1 MSMGTKLSDEHL
13 RMLREASGISDELIK
28 SRGYRTIK
36 DTRELAALGFAPAQ
50 RRAPGLLIPVYGP
63 DGSNGLYQFRPDYPR
78 QARNSKGELQPRV
91 VKYETPKGASLH
103 LDCPALCRALLG
115 DPSIPLWV
123 TEGIKKGDALA
134 SHGLCAIS
142 LLGVWNFKGKNEFDS
157 PTFLADWDYIALK
170 GRDVRIVFDSDVM
183 HKSEVRKA
191 LERLTNHLQR
201 KEAHVSCVY
210 LPGGRDTKVG
220 VDDYLLE
227 HPVEEL
233 EALVDVPRPQPQPA
247 DPIVELLDERPAE
260 IRRPLML
267 IKGHAYAATW
277 LYVKT
282 TVTESLDKSGNIIT
296 HNPPLETTGQRLFIV
311 RDDGVIFGEGGTQPM
326 DELEVN
332 VRLCEIPPVDK
343 LWSARGVK
351 AYRSGE
357 RPDPPEVF
365 SRLVDCVDRFIDFN
379 KSLADQRT
387 MAEMVAC
394 YILATWFL
402 DAFNV
407 AGNIW
412 PNGEKGSGKT
422 QLLITV
428 AKLSY
433 LGQVILA
440 SASFAALRDMAN
452 YGAFLAFDDA
462 ENLSDPRK
470 TDPDK
475 RTLLL
480 AGNRRGNTVAIK
492 VQGPDKTWITEYVD
506 TYSPRAFSA
515 IRLPDSTLAS
525 RTIIVPLIRTP
536 DRYRANADPS
546 DDALWP
552 HEQKKLNDDL
562 WALALMNLTALSPY
576 ESHVNERATLTG
588 RTLEPWRALLATAM
602 WLDDNGVAGLWGR
615 MEKLSVGYQAERCE
629 MESGDLTALVIRAL
643 CSRAISAINANC
655 AIKNEKWVFKTEEI
669 KDAAVNLAQ
678 EAEADIDA
686 EKITGRRI
694 GRTLGKMRLSQE
706 PRPGGHGSRLWSATI
721 QEIAGWAVSYGVNL
735 SEFSTYEGVTLADL
749 LQPNGTN
756 GTNGTDSDQVRL
768 GAAIWRNNEADQ
780 PVIVTSDL
788 GTGTDGRR
796 YVSIEGST
804 TGAPLDEISYET
816 QEETAERGDIL
827 DYYAGNAPED
837 KRVLDHEG
845 HEYNF

>member
-1 MSMGTKLSDEHL
+1 VSEDPKLSNEHL
-13 RMLREASGISDELIK
+13 QMLDKGSGISEEVILA
-28 SRGYRTIK
+28 RGYRTVT

-50 RRAPGLLIPVYGP
+50 QRTPGLLIPVYGP

-78 QARNSKGELQPRV
+78 QARNSKNEFQPKV
-91 VKYETPKGASLH
+91 VKYETPKGASLR
-103 LDCPALCRALLG
+103 LDCPALCRPMLG
-115 DPSIPLWV
+115 DPSVPLWV

-134 SHGLCAIS
+134 SHGLCAVS
-142 LLGVWNFKGKNEFDS
+142 LLGVWNFKGKNEFEA

-170 GRDVRIVFDSDVM
+170 GREVRIVFDSDVM
-183 HKSEVRKA
+183 YKTEVSKA
-191 LERLTNHLQR
+191 LERLTVHLQR

-210 LPGGRDTKVG
+210 LPGGRDTKIG
-220 VDDYLLE
+220 VDDFLLN
-227 HPVEEL
+227 HRVEEL
-233 EALVDVPRPQPQPA
+233 EALVDTPRPQVQPA
-247 DPIVELLDERPAE
+247 EPIVELLDERPSE
-260 IRRPLML
+260 IRRPMML
-267 IKGHAYAATW
+267 VGGHAYTATW

-282 TVTESLDKSGNIIT
+282 TVTESLDKSGNIIK
-296 HNPPLETTGQRLFIV
+296 HNPPVETTGQRMFII
-311 RDDGVIFGEGGTQPM
+311 RDDGAIFGEGGTYPIE
-326 DELEVN
+326 ELGIN
-332 VRLCEIPPVDK
+332 IRLSEIPPVDK

-351 AYRSGE
+351 AYRGGE
-357 RPDPPEVF
+357 RPDPAEVF
-365 SRLVDCVDRFIDFN
+365 NRLVDCVDRFIDFN

-428 AKLSY
+428 AKLAY

-492 VQGPDKTWITEYVD
+492 VQGTDKTWITEYVD

-552 HEQKKLNDDL
+552 HEQKKLVDDL
-562 WALALMNLTALSPY
+562 WALALANLSSLPPY
-576 ESHVNERATLTG
+576 ESPVNERATLTG
-588 RTLEPWRALLATAM
+588 RALEPWRALLATAL
-602 WLDDNGVAGLWGR
+602 WLDENGLPGLWGR
-615 MEKLSVGYQAERCE
+615 MEKLSVSYQGERGD
-629 MESGDLTALVIRAL
+629 MESGDLTVLVIRAL
-643 CSRAISAINANC
+643 CRGAGCDISDIRDVSD
-655 AIKNEKWVFKTEEI
+655 IKREGKPWTLKTSQITETAKEIAEELELDI
-669 KDAAVNLAQ
+669 KL
-678 EAEADIDA
+678 EDI
-686 EKITGRRI
+686 TSRRI
-694 GRTLGKMRLSQE
+694 GRVLGKMRFKKARE
-706 PRPGGHGSRLWSATI
+706 GGKGTRLWQVSADELQDWVCSQGLIMTK
-721 QEIAGWAVSYGVNL
+721 SDDTL
-735 SEFSTYEGVTLADL
+735 SLNVTDV
-749 LQPNGTN
+749 TN
-756 GTNGTDSDQVRL
+756 VTNVTEDKVLDPVEQAEE
-768 GAAIWRNNEADQ
+768 AA
-780 PVIVTSDL
+780 
-788 GTGTDGRR
+788 
-796 YVSIEGST
+796 
-804 TGAPLDEISYET
+804 
-816 QEETAERGDIL
+816 IL
-827 DYYAGNAPED
+827 DYYSDQTQEEGRILDNEGN
-837 KRVLDHEG
+837 
-845 HEYNF
+845 EYHF